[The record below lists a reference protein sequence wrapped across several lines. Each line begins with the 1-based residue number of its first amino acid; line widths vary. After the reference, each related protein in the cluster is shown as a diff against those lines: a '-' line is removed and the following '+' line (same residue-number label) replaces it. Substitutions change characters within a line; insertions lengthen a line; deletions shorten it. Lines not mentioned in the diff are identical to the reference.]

1 MFPTLCQAFPEW
13 TDNQLA
19 GAVVCNTCKGSL
31 RKQKIP
37 FYRTSNGY
45 KYPPMPKGLP
55 RLNPVAERLVSPRIP
70 FVQIRRLMNWKNGQY
85 GIKGPIVNVPVSTDA
100 MLKQLPRNVDD
111 QHQILVNI
119 KRRRIDKG
127 VYLADEVSREVLLP
141 WIKVLQDS
149 PLYRHYGITFDI
161 DRVMEMIA
169 EAEQNT
175 GADLE
180 DCDDGAEDED
190 SPMFDAAALMMDQ
203 RTLMFDEDEMLN
215 HTVTMAPGEGQRPIS
230 ILYDTHAEEL
240 SFPQIYLGHPRYI
253 KPEARPSVISMAAS
267 EIRRSDRRGALPD
280 HVLYMGAKV
289 IRYRVGDNMKTFFKN
304 APGLQALTREDVE
317 NPEKVQN
324 LVERDLGFMKGV
336 PNNVQYWHT
345 RKGELFA
352 MIRQLGK
359 PTAFVTLSASEMHWP
374 DLLKLLKKLKVAKD
388 EVDYDEEEM
397 DRYYA
402 AVLVNEDPV
411 VCAIYFEHM
420 VRVIMQ
426 ILCNKLISPFRPNHV
441 VEYFKRIEFQHRGSA
456 HAHILL
462 WLANAPN
469 EQVENGGMPETV
481 ALPER
486 ILSLN
491 NEALARP
498 RCQRHEHT
506 HTCYKGSRKTCRFN
520 FPLWPMPCT
529 VVLTPL
535 ASPKKEEDP
544 EGAKHFENLKATRD
558 ALHDV
563 LQHTIYASF
572 EYMWEQH
579 GIRDFGHY
587 QMVIRAGLTRPTL
600 MLKRDLDQCNVN
612 AFNPWIGHVL
622 NSNMDLQII
631 LDVYACAAYVV
642 EYVNKSNRGVY
653 SLNRALRAIFDEDAE
668 NKLTYELA
676 LRKLGVRI
684 LNGIEMSAQEA
695 AWVLLQFHMSET
707 STDVIFVNTVWPE
720 ERIRS
725 KKTKDEMDREHLEAT
740 STDIWR
746 KSAIDKYEERP
757 PELEDLTLAEFMTE
771 YSSKGKL
778 TKRTKRA
785 ILRCRDYDIN
795 DVVNY
800 KREHVMLYVP
810 FRRENEFLDRNK
822 FETIFDENKERPME
836 VKEKFN
842 SGVTSAELLEYVKNI
857 NESMGIED
865 DERAVA
871 AAEGEV
877 RGATRAKVVVE
888 NDDTD
893 IVPENAVASALVASN
908 CPAVKKREDCM
919 PLEDFYARMRMTNH
933 RQRMIIE
940 EVIHRLTTE
949 DSEPLRIFFTG
960 PAGCGKT
967 FTLHLIMD
975 VYNRYCKSKKIAYG
989 DAEIS
994 RVNAYVACATTG
1006 KAAVALNGV
1015 TVHSAFKMVMSNTR
1029 EDKGLSAADLNTFR
1043 TLFKGVR
1050 CVIIDEV
1057 SMLSSDL
1064 LRQVDRRLRQI
1075 RADRMREPFGAFDV
1089 ILCGD
1094 MRQLPPVRAS
1104 EVYKRPK
1111 SNAAVFSTEVMAWHT
1126 LEYLPLTQVVRQSD
1140 VVFSNLLTKIG
1151 DGAMLEDF
1159 EVELPESRFVDAEE
1173 AGSRSEAVR
1182 LYYSNADV
1190 DAYNDKIAKRSQDK
1204 VDHPARDF
1212 ITGYRSQD
1220 EKDAAARA
1228 LETSGRVETGNLPA
1242 TIALCAEKPYMLLK
1256 NIDITDGLVNGMV
1269 GKLKLIEYDAQG
1281 EPCRVWLRCPPGVGI
1296 LAKAKLAQR
1305 GYRRNMNAWIPID
1318 LMSMQFQLKG
1328 KLLKHTSV
1336 KRTQFP
1342 LVPASA
1348 MTIHKSQ
1355 GGTFDAVVYEYAAN
1369 HPQKLVYVALSRAT
1383 SLEGLYLTNKDGCH
1397 KFTHRGPNPDRALK
1411 AEFERL
1417 QRTLWKRPLAAAKG

>member
-1 MFPTLCQAFPEW
+1 M
-13 TDNQLA
+13 
-19 GAVVCNTCKGSL
+19 S
-31 RKQKIP
+31 
-37 FYRTSNGY
+37 
-45 KYPPMPKGLP
+45 
-55 RLNPVAERLVSPRIP
+55 
-70 FVQIRRLMNWKNGQY
+70 
-85 GIKGPIVNVPVSTDA
+85 
-100 MLKQLPRNVDD
+100 
-111 QHQILVNI
+111 
-119 KRRRIDKG
+119 
-127 VYLADEVSREVLLP
+127 
-141 WIKVLQDS
+141 
-149 PLYRHYGITFDI
+149 
-161 DRVMEMIA
+161 
-169 EAEQNT
+169 
-175 GADLE
+175 
-180 DCDDGAEDED
+180 
-190 SPMFDAAALMMDQ
+190 
-203 RTLMFDEDEMLN
+203 
-215 HTVTMAPGEGQRPIS
+215 
-230 ILYDTHAEEL
+230 
-240 SFPQIYLGHPRYI
+240 
-253 KPEARPSVISMAAS
+253 
-267 EIRRSDRRGALPD
+267 
-280 HVLYMGAKV
+280 
-289 IRYRVGDNMKTFFKN
+289 
-304 APGLQALTREDVE
+304 
-317 NPEKVQN
+317 
-324 LVERDLGFMKGV
+324 
-336 PNNVQYWHT
+336 
-345 RKGELFA
+345 
-352 MIRQLGK
+352 
-359 PTAFVTLSASEMHWP
+359 
-374 DLLKLLKKLKVAKD
+374 
-388 EVDYDEEEM
+388 
-397 DRYYA
+397 
-402 AVLVNEDPV
+402 
-411 VCAIYFEHM
+411 
-420 VRVIMQ
+420 
-426 ILCNKLISPFRPNHV
+426 
-441 VEYFKRIEFQHRGSA
+441 
-456 HAHILL
+456 
-462 WLANAPN
+462 
-469 EQVENGGMPETV
+469 ETV

-520 FPLWPMPCT
+520 FLLWPMPCT

-544 EGAKHFENLKATRD
+544 EGAQHFENPKATRD

-587 QMVIRAGLTRPTL
+587 QMVIPAGLTRPTL

-642 EYVNKSNRGVY
+642 EYVNKSNRGVS

-676 LRKLGVRI
+676 LHKLGVRI

-707 STDVIFVNTVWPE
+707 STDETNTVWPE

-778 TKRTKRA
+778 TKRTKRV

-822 FETIFDENKERPME
+822 FETIFDENKERLME

-857 NESMGIED
+857 TESMGIED

-871 AAEGEV
+871 AAEGEE

-949 DSEPLRIFFTG
+949 HSEPLRIFFTG
-960 PAGCGKT
+960 LAGCGNT

-994 RVNAYVACATTG
+994 GVNAYVACATTG

-1050 CVIIDEV
+1050 CVIIDEG

-1089 ILCGD
+1089 IL
-1094 MRQLPPVRAS
+1094 
-1104 EVYKRPK
+1104 
-1111 SNAAVFSTEVMAWHT
+1111 
-1126 LEYLPLTQVVRQSD
+1126 
-1140 VVFSNLLTKIG
+1140 
-1151 DGAMLEDF
+1151 
-1159 EVELPESRFVDAEE
+1159 
-1173 AGSRSEAVR
+1173 
-1182 LYYSNADV
+1182 
-1190 DAYNDKIAKRSQDK
+1190 
-1204 VDHPARDF
+1204 
-1212 ITGYRSQD
+1212 
-1220 EKDAAARA
+1220 
-1228 LETSGRVETGNLPA
+1228 
-1242 TIALCAEKPYMLLK
+1242 
-1256 NIDITDGLVNGMV
+1256 VNGMV
-1269 GKLKLIEYDAQG
+1269 GKLKLIEYEAQG

-1296 LAKAKLAQR
+1296 LAKEKLAQR

-1328 KLLKHTSV
+1328 KLLKHMSV

-1369 HPQKLVYVALSRAT
+1369 HPQKLVYVALSRAM
-1383 SLEGLYLTNKDGCH
+1383 SLEGLYLINKDGCH

-1417 QRTLWKRPLAAAKG
+1417 QQHPLETAFSRCERLVEKSAVTIATLNVRSLLLHNCEITSDAMLMSAHALVFTETGADKDTPETIKGFTLAILVLCIKYLDFVFKLVGPTFTNH

>member
-1 MFPTLCQAFPEW
+1 NAKRRLQRATETDEEREERLAKRRAQYAARRQRSEGVSEASTSDSTRGIGDSVSISTSSERWNATKRQRRAMETIEERQQRLEKERLRQEGRNVANRQKRAFETPEEREQRLEKERPRRETEKENRKRRRIEEAAMRQLQQRQTSEEIAEERRREHATRVAEFDAATREFAKRFTNNPFGYACSVCARLWHKEKLTPVTPAMFPTLCQAFPEW
-13 TDNQLA
+13 TGNQLA

-37 FYRTSNGY
+37 FYSTSNGY

-55 RLNPVAERLVSPRIP
+55 RLNPGAERLVSPRIP

-230 ILYDTHAEEL
+230 ILYDTHAEEP

-253 KPEARPSVISMAAS
+253 KPEARPSVTSMAAS

-289 IRYRVGDNMKTFFKN
+289 IRYRVGDNMKAFFKN

-359 PTAFVTLSASEMHWP
+359 PTAFLTLSASEMHWP

-402 AVLVNEDPV
+402 AVLVNEDPM

-420 VRVIMQ
+420 VRVTMQ
-426 ILCNKLISPFRPNHV
+426 ILCNKRISPFRPNHV

-491 NEALARP
+491 NEALVRP

-587 QMVIRAGLTRPTL
+587 QM
-600 MLKRDLDQCNVN
+600 
-612 AFNPWIGHVL
+612 
-622 NSNMDLQII
+622 II

-642 EYVNKSNRGVY
+642 EYVNKSNRGVS
-653 SLNRALRAIFDEDAE
+653 SLNRALRAIFDEDVE
-668 NKLTYELA
+668 NKLTCELA

-822 FETIFDENKERPME
+822 FETIFDENKERLME

-871 AAEGEV
+871 AAEGEE
-877 RGATRAKVVVE
+877 RGEREAWSRKTTPISCPRTR
-888 NDDTD
+888 
-893 IVPENAVASALVASN
+893 
-908 CPAVKKREDCM
+908 
-919 PLEDFYARMRMTNH
+919 
-933 RQRMIIE
+933 
-940 EVIHRLTTE
+940 
-949 DSEPLRIFFTG
+949 
-960 PAGCGKT
+960 
-967 FTLHLIMD
+967 
-975 VYNRYCKSKKIAYG
+975 
-989 DAEIS
+989 
-994 RVNAYVACATTG
+994 
-1006 KAAVALNGV
+1006 
-1015 TVHSAFKMVMSNTR
+1015 
-1029 EDKGLSAADLNTFR
+1029 
-1043 TLFKGVR
+1043 
-1050 CVIIDEV
+1050 
-1057 SMLSSDL
+1057 
-1064 LRQVDRRLRQI
+1064 
-1075 RADRMREPFGAFDV
+1075 
-1089 ILCGD
+1089 
-1094 MRQLPPVRAS
+1094 
-1104 EVYKRPK
+1104 
-1111 SNAAVFSTEVMAWHT
+1111 
-1126 LEYLPLTQVVRQSD
+1126 
-1140 VVFSNLLTKIG
+1140 
-1151 DGAMLEDF
+1151 
-1159 EVELPESRFVDAEE
+1159 
-1173 AGSRSEAVR
+1173 
-1182 LYYSNADV
+1182 
-1190 DAYNDKIAKRSQDK
+1190 
-1204 VDHPARDF
+1204 
-1212 ITGYRSQD
+1212 
-1220 EKDAAARA
+1220 
-1228 LETSGRVETGNLPA
+1228 
-1242 TIALCAEKPYMLLK
+1242 
-1256 NIDITDGLVNGMV
+1256 
-1269 GKLKLIEYDAQG
+1269 
-1281 EPCRVWLRCPPGVGI
+1281 
-1296 LAKAKLAQR
+1296 
-1305 GYRRNMNAWIPID
+1305 
-1318 LMSMQFQLKG
+1318 
-1328 KLLKHTSV
+1328 
-1336 KRTQFP
+1336 
-1342 LVPASA
+1342 
-1348 MTIHKSQ
+1348 
-1355 GGTFDAVVYEYAAN
+1355 
-1369 HPQKLVYVALSRAT
+1369 SRAPW
-1383 SLEGLYLTNKDGCH
+1383 S
-1397 KFTHRGPNPDRALK
+1397 P
-1411 AEFERL
+1411 
-1417 QRTLWKRPLAAAKG
+1417 RTAPP